1 MQKVLVFLKNIFV
14 GSNEE
19 LTLLGKLVK
28 IAIIFLLVRLG
39 IRIFNAIIDKTIDR
53 KRKPKFGI
61 DERKANTLATVLK
74 NLNKYVFYFIGLVAS
89 LELFGIKTTSILATA
104 GIGGLAI
111 GFGAQSLVKDVI
123 TGFSILF
130 EDQFSVGD
138 YVSIGECEG
147 IVEEMGLRVTKIRG
161 FSGELHII
169 PNNKI
174 EIVTNR
180 ARGSMRALV
189 EVRVSYEEKLDR
201 VIKVLEAVCEETRDT
216 DQSILEG
223 PTVLGISNY
232 GEFDLIIT
240 IIARTEPMEQWRVER
255 LLRKNIKEAFDREK
269 IEIPYPKRVVI
280 DEKQRGGN

>member
-1 MQKVLVFLKNIFV
+1 MQGILDFFKSVFI

-39 IRIFNAIIDKTIDR
+39 IRIFNAIIDKSIDR
-53 KRKPKFGI
+53 KRKIKFGI

-74 NLNKYVFYFIGLVAS
+74 NLNKYVFYFIGLVPS

-138 YVSIGECEG
+138 YVSIGDCEG

-189 EVRVSYEEKLDR
+189 EVSVSYEEDIDR
-201 VIKVLEAVCEETRDT
+201 VIKVLESICEEIKDT
-216 DQSILEG
+216 DPSITEG
-223 PTVLGISNY
+223 PTVLGITNF
-232 GEFDLIIT
+232 GEYDISIR
-240 IIARTEPMEQWRVER
+240 IVAKTEPMEQWRIER
-255 LLRKNIKEAFDREK
+255 LIRIKIIETFEREN
-269 IEIPYPKRVVI
+269 IEIPYPKRVII
-280 DEKQRGGN
+280 DEK

>member
-1 MQKVLVFLKNIFV
+1 MQGVLGFFKNIFV

-19 LTLLGKLVK
+19 MTLLGKFVK
-28 IAIIFLLVRLG
+28 IAIIFLLVRVG

-53 KRKPKFGI
+53 KRKIKFGI
-61 DERKANTLATVLK
+61 DERKANTLAAVLK
-74 NLNKYVFYFIGLVAS
+74 NLNKYVFYFIGLVPS

-111 GFGAQSLVKDVI
+111 GFGAQGLVKDVI

-138 YVSIGECEG
+138 YIKIGEYEG
-147 IVEEMGLRVTKIRG
+147 IVEEMGLRITKIRG

-169 PNNKI
+169 PNSKI
-174 EIVTNR
+174 EVVTNR

-189 EVRVSYEEKLDR
+189 EVSISYEEDLDR
-201 VIKVLEAVCEETRDT
+201 ALSVLEDVCKEIIGT
-216 DQSILEG
+216 DKSIIEG
-223 PTVLGISNY
+223 PSVLGISRL
-232 GEFDLIIT
+232 GEYDIVIT

-255 LLRKNIKEAFDREK
+255 LIRKKVIDVFDREK

-280 DEKQRGGN
+280 DEKLRGGN

>member
-1 MQKVLVFLKNIFV
+1 MQGVLDFFKNIFV

-19 LTLLGKLVK
+19 MTLLGKLVK
-28 IAIIFLLVRLG
+28 IAIIFLLVRVG

-53 KRKPKFGI
+53 KRKIKFGI
-61 DERKANTLATVLK
+61 DERKANTLAAVLK
-74 NLNKYVFYFIGLVAS
+74 NLNKYVFYFIGLVPS

-111 GFGAQSLVKDVI
+111 GFGAQGLVKDVI

-138 YVSIGECEG
+138 YIKIGEYEG
-147 IVEEMGLRVTKIRG
+147 IVEEMGLRITKIRG

-169 PNNKI
+169 PNSKI
-174 EIVTNR
+174 EVVTNR

-189 EVRVSYEEKLDR
+189 EVSISYEQDLDR
-201 VIKVLEAVCEETRDT
+201 ALSVLENVCKEIIGT
-216 DQSILEG
+216 DKSIIEG
-223 PTVLGISNY
+223 PSVLGISRL
-232 GEFDLIIT
+232 GEYDIVIT

-255 LLRKNIKEAFDREK
+255 LIRKKVIDAFDREK

-280 DEKQRGGN
+280 DEKLRGGN

>member
-1 MQKVLVFLKNIFV
+1 MQGIGSFFKGIFV
-14 GSNEE
+14 SSNEE
-19 LTLLGKLVK
+19 LNLLGKLVK

-39 IRIFNAIIDKTIDR
+39 IRIFNAIIDKSIDR
-53 KRKPKFGI
+53 KRKIKFGI

-74 NLNKYVFYFIGLVAS
+74 NLNKYVFYFIGLVPS

-123 TGFSILF
+123 TGLSILF

-138 YVSIGECEG
+138 YVKIGEYEG

-169 PNNKI
+169 PNNRI
-174 EIVTNR
+174 EIVTNS

-189 EVRVSYEEKLDR
+189 EVSISYEEDVDR
-201 VIKVLEAVCEETRDT
+201 ALN
-216 DQSILEG
+216 ILEEVCKDIKETDEAIIEG
-223 PTVLGISNY
+223 PNVLGISKL
-232 GEFDLIIT
+232 GEYDIVIT
-240 IIARTEPMEQWRVER
+240 IVAKTEPMEQWRVER
-255 LLRKNIKEAFDREK
+255 NIRKKVKEAFDREK

-280 DEKQRGGN
+280 DEKLRGGN

>member
-1 MQKVLVFLKNIFV
+1 MQGVLDFFKNIFV

-19 LTLLGKLVK
+19 MTLLGKLVK
-28 IAIIFLLVRLG
+28 IAIIFLLVRVG

-53 KRKPKFGI
+53 KRKIKFGI
-61 DERKANTLATVLK
+61 DERKANTLAAVLK
-74 NLNKYVFYFIGLVAS
+74 NLNKYVFYFIGLVPS

-111 GFGAQSLVKDVI
+111 GFGAQGLVKDVI

-138 YVSIGECEG
+138 YIKIGEYEG
-147 IVEEMGLRVTKIRG
+147 IVEEMGLRITKIRG

-169 PNNKI
+169 PNSKI
-174 EIVTNR
+174 EVVTNR

-189 EVRVSYEEKLDR
+189 EVSISYEQDLDR
-201 VIKVLEAVCEETRDT
+201 ALSVLENVCKEIIGT
-216 DQSILEG
+216 DKSIIEG
-223 PTVLGISNY
+223 PSVLGISRL
-232 GEFDLIIT
+232 GEYDIVIT

-255 LLRKNIKEAFDREK
+255 LIRKKVIDVFDREK

-280 DEKQRGGN
+280 DEKLRGGN

>member
-1 MQKVLVFLKNIFV
+1 MQGVLGFFKNIFV

-19 LTLLGKLVK
+19 MTLLGKFVK
-28 IAIIFLLVRLG
+28 IAIIFLLVRVG

-53 KRKPKFGI
+53 KRKIKFGI
-61 DERKANTLATVLK
+61 DERKANTLAAVLK
-74 NLNKYVFYFIGLVAS
+74 NLNKYVFYFIGLVPS

-111 GFGAQSLVKDVI
+111 GFGAQGLVKDVI

-138 YVSIGECEG
+138 YIKIGEYEG
-147 IVEEMGLRVTKIRG
+147 IVEEMGLRITKIRG

-169 PNNKI
+169 PNSKI
-174 EIVTNR
+174 EVVTNR

-189 EVRVSYEEKLDR
+189 EVSISYEQDLDR
-201 VIKVLEAVCEETRDT
+201 ALSVLENVCKEIIGT
-216 DQSILEG
+216 DKSIIEG
-223 PTVLGISNY
+223 PSVLGISRL
-232 GEFDLIIT
+232 GEYDIVIT

-255 LLRKNIKEAFDREK
+255 LIRKKVIDAFDREK

-280 DEKQRGGN
+280 DEKLRGGN

>member
-1 MQKVLVFLKNIFV
+1 MQGILDFLKSIFV

-39 IRIFNAIIDKTIDR
+39 IKIFNTIIDKSIDR
-53 KRKPKFGI
+53 KRKIKFGI
-61 DERKANTLATVLK
+61 DDRKANTLATVLK
-74 NLNKYVFYFIGLVAS
+74 NLNKYVFYFIGLVPS

-138 YVSIGECEG
+138 YVNIGDCEG
-147 IVEEMGLRVTKIRG
+147 IVEEIGLRVIKIRG

-174 EIVTNR
+174 EVVTNR

-189 EVRVSYEEKLDR
+189 DVGVSYEEDLDR
-201 VIKVLEAVCEETRDT
+201 VLKVLESMCDEIKNNET
-216 DQSILEG
+216 SITEG
-223 PTVLGISNY
+223 PTVLGITNFGVYDIS
-232 GEFDLIIT
+232 IR
-240 IIARTEPMEQWRVER
+240 IIAMTKPMEQWRIER
-255 LLRKNIKEAFDREK
+255 LIRIKIIETFEREN
-269 IEIPYPKRVVI
+269 IEIPYPKTVI
-280 DEKQRGGN
+280 LDEKSKGGN